1 MNFIIRISEII
12 ICFLRP
18 FPPLQSGS
26 RILSPYSGPR
36 TTCNHIKLCCHLKT
50 DSVTSG
56 PVVSL
61 WRNSSPYL
69 RPSSAIFQQQP
80 IISIRFHLVFPGGS
94 DIKESACDAG
104 NPSSIPGSGRSPGE
118 GNGCPLQLPGEF
130 RGLRGLTGYRP
141 WGHKESDTTE
151 WHSLAIFHQQPIISI
166 SFHLSMARQLRWVK
180 SWLIVYSQV
189 NPLRLQVSY
198 LGIFPTRNNGLVGVP
213 SLCPFVCS
221 LYYVQRPCYEKER
234 LGK

>member
-1 MNFIIRISEII
+1 MNFIIKISEII

-80 IISIRFHLVFPGGS
+80 IISISFHLVS
-94 DIKESACDAG
+94 LVAQTLTS
-104 NPSSIPGSGRSPGE
+104 
-118 GNGCPLQLPGEF
+118 LPVMQE
-130 RGLRGLTGYRP
+130 
-141 WGHKESDTTE
+141 
-151 WHSLAIFHQQPIISI
+151 
-166 SFHLSMARQLRWVK
+166 
-180 SWLIVYSQV
+180 
-189 NPLRLQVSY
+189 
-198 LGIFPTRNNGLVGVP
+198 TRVP
-213 SLCPFVCS
+213 SLGREDP
-221 LYYVQRPCYEKER
+221 LEKGMAAHSSCLENSVD
-234 LGK
+234 